1 VAATWLHD
9 RTGPTRVVLNVL
21 VAAFAL
27 ATLVYVAL
35 TGDAGARSVW
45 S

>member
-1 VAATWLHD
+1 
-9 RTGPTRVVLNVL
+9 VL